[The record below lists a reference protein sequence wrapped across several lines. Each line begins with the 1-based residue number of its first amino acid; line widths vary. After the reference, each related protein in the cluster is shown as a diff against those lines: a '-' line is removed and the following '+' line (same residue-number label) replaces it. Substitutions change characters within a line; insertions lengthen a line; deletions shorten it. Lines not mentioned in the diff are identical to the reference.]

1 MCSYWGAWVGGGEG
15 GGGVVP
21 VELKRKKG
29 GQGGGVGAGV
39 GTAKGTCKL
48 LL

>member
-1 MCSYWGAWVGGGEG
+1 MKGGWGFGACGAKE
-15 GGGVVP
+15 
-21 VELKRKKG
+21 ERG

-39 GTAKGTCKL
+39 GTVKGTCKL